1 MEKLKL
7 FIQGFIIG
15 IGKIMPGVSGSVM
28 AICFG
33 IYERIVE
40 SLSSFACFKKNI
52 KFMTS
57 ISIGIVLAILVG
69 SNIIRFFLM
78 NHYIKTMMFFIGM
91 MIPGIVPLLR
101 EVKNTD
107 LTFKNTLL
115 CVVVFAFLMLL
126 NVINVTSSGAPVESY
141 GHFFLSL
148 FFCGLLDAASTIIP
162 GISGSAILMI
172 LGYYEHIITAFAN
185 ILTLTD
191 LLSSLAILV
200 PFSIGLI
207 AGLIIVSKIITH
219 LFKNHRVVTYMLII
233 VFAIYSILTLLGG
246 ILSLLENPL
255 YLIVGFIFL
264 ILGSISTILLER
276 VFKI

>member
-33 IYERIVE
+33 VYERIVE
-40 SLSSFACFKKNI
+40 SLSSLKNFKRNA
-52 KFMTS
+52 KFMAF
-57 ISIGIVLAILVG
+57 IGIGIVLAILVG
-69 SNIIRFFLM
+69 SNVIRLLLI
-78 NHYIKTMMFFIGM
+78 NHYTKTMMFFIGM
-91 MIPGIVPLLR
+91 MIPGIVPLLK

-115 CVVVFAFLMLL
+115 CVAVFAFLMLL
-126 NVINVTSSGAPVESY
+126 NVINITSGSTPIESY
-141 GHFFLSL
+141 GHLFLSL

-172 LGYYEHIITAFAN
+172 LGYYESIITAFAN

-191 LLSSLAILV
+191 LLSSLAVII

-207 AGLIIVSKIITH
+207 IGLVLVSKIITH
-219 LFKNHRVVTYMLII
+219 LFKCHRVVTYMLII
-233 VFAIYSILTLLGG
+233 VFAIYSILTLLGSVLG
-246 ILSLLENPL
+246 LLENPL
-255 YLIVGFIFL
+255 SLIMGFTFL
-264 ILGSISTILLER
+264 ALGCISTILLER